1 MMKYTSMFYASD
13 DETLKINVIF
23 QKLLIVLTVKF
34 YSLNM
39 ILYGIVNNNKVID
52 LYLTDMV
59 QNIHIGKYDINFV
72 GVTL

>member
-1 MMKYTSMFYASD
+1 MFYASD

>member
-1 MMKYTSMFYASD
+1 MFYASD

-39 ILYGIVNNNKVID
+39 ILYGVVNNNKVLD